1 MKQKTYAQSR
11 QQELF
16 QILGTLARLQ
26 VNLETLARPRYST
39 GSHIIVPL
47 TPLQQRV
54 IDAAAYVLS
63 DLSKAARSDIQNL
76 PSKKN
81 LRLKEKAKDEQT
93 RH

>member
-1 MKQKTYAQSR
+1 LKQKTYAQSR

-16 QILGTLARLQ
+16 QMLGTLVRLQ
-26 VNLETLARPRYST
+26 VNLETLARPRCSI
-39 GSHIIVPL
+39 GSHIVVPL

-63 DLSKAARSDIQNL
+63 DLSKAARSEIQNL

-81 LRLKEKAKDEQT
+81 LKEKAKNELLG
-93 RH
+93 

>member
-1 MKQKTYAQSR
+1 LKQKTYAQSR

-16 QILGTLARLQ
+16 QMLGTLARLQ
-26 VNLETLARPRYST
+26 VNLETLARPRCSI
-39 GSHIIVPL
+39 GSHIVVHL

-63 DLSKAARSDIQNL
+63 DLSKAARSEIQNL

-81 LRLKEKAKDEQT
+81 LKEKAKNELLG
-93 RH
+93 